1 MPKKRVNQNSN
12 AASKMDI
19 SKEDPADLLERT
31 NLAEYLRARKAIA
44 AESSQQGLPTRPV
57 LPGVLRVDE
66 TVSSA
71 MNMLSSM
78 RVQVCESLLY
88 NTHRSHTTCF
98 LPTFSCHRF
107 SLFSFTR

>member
-1 MPKKRVNQNSN
+1 MPKKRVSQNSN

-44 AESSQQGLPTRPV
+44 AESSQQGFPTRPV

-78 RVQVCESLLY
+78 RVQV
-88 NTHRSHTTCF
+88 HTT
-98 LPTFSCHRF
+98 LTLVLS
-107 SLFSFTR
+107 